1 MGGSMQSQSLKIV
14 VLMFALAYVLTW
26 MAISIRTNTM
36 YIPPAEMNS
45 SLIVSVLVQVLNGVI
60 GKFADKR
67 VGT

>member
-1 MGGSMQSQSLKIV
+1 MQSQSLKIV
-14 VLMFALAYVLTW
+14 VLMFAFAYVLTW

-45 SLIVSVLVQVLNGVI
+45 SLIVSVLVQVLNWVI

>member
-1 MGGSMQSQSLKIV
+1 MQSQSLKIV
-14 VLMFALAYVLTW
+14 VLMFAFAYVLTW

-36 YIPPAEMNS
+36 YSPPAEMNS

>member
-1 MGGSMQSQSLKIV
+1 MQSQSLKIV
-14 VLMFALAYVLTW
+14 VLMFAFAYVLTW